1 MKNSIRL
8 SVLDTNDEGLRRL
21 VHEHLKVFVKFTSP
35 NCEICEK
42 LAPHFS
48 QFADQELFAS
58 IVFLRLNSD
67 ENPVAQ
73 KMMKEKVAPFFVSYC
88 QGHLLEC
95 DTLYR
100 EEEVLDMLRRLRY
113 FAPQKA

>member
-1 MKNSIRL
+1 
-8 SVLDTNDEGLRRL
+8 
-21 VHEHLKVFVKFTSP
+21 
-35 NCEICEK
+35 
-42 LAPHFS
+42 
-48 QFADQELFAS
+48 
-58 IVFLRLNSD
+58 
-67 ENPVAQ
+67 
-73 KMMKEKVAPFFVSYC
+73 MMKEKVAPFFVSYC